1 MFKNAQVNKY
11 SLFIV
16 FVFNQHNFRDK
27 PYEYICG
34 MEITLTAK
42 LIFKSI
48 ANGVNGSLAIVLQR
62 VGMEL
67 EKTTGSKN
75 RKNSMEERHVRGMQ
89 KWQKHVPL
97 GFVQVNAAKKARIR
111 YSNMKKR

>member
-16 FVFNQHNFRDK
+16 FVL
-27 PYEYICG
+27 YEYICG

-42 LIFKSI
+42 MIFQLI
-48 ANGVNGSLAIVLQR
+48 ANGVNGSLEIVLQR

-75 RKNSMEERHVRGMQ
+75 RKSSLEEPHVRVRQ
-89 KWQKHVPL
+89 K
-97 GFVQVNAAKKARIR
+97 
-111 YSNMKKR
+111 

>member
-16 FVFNQHNFRDK
+16 FVL
-27 PYEYICG
+27 YEYICG

-42 LIFKSI
+42 MIFQLI

-75 RKNSMEERHVRGMQ
+75 RKSSMEVRHVKGIQ
-89 KWQKHVPL
+89 KWQKHASL
-97 GFVQVNAAKKARIR
+97 GFVQVNAAKT
-111 YSNMKKR
+111 